1 MCLSMVSPPRIESC
15 LMPVRALMLVGLL
28 LAASPVFAADS
39 TNRFALRGV
48 GLADCE
54 HFLKALKERKE
65 NVLVVGGWLEGYITA
80 VNQFTP
86 NTFDIAPWQSTQVL
100 LGLVTRNCER
110 NPKAGFFQIVE
121 SMMNFLQPSRLS
133 AQSERVLAEAGGNK
147 FYLYQDTMKDVQ
159 QKLIDLGFLTGGA
172 DGQFGPKTRTAL
184 EAYQKAQKIEVTGLP
199 DQNTLFRLLT
209 AQGGG

>member
-1 MCLSMVSPPRIESC
+1 MS
-15 LMPVRALMLVGLL
+15 VRALMLVSLL

-48 GLADCE
+48 GLTDCE
-54 HFLKALKERKE
+54 HFLKAMQERKE
-65 NVLVVGGWLEGYITA
+65 NVLVAGGWLEGYITA

-86 NTFDIAPWQSTQVL
+86 DTFDIAPWQSTQVL

-110 NPKAGFFQIVE
+110 NPKAGFFQIVQ
-121 SMMNFLQPSRLS
+121 SMMNFLEPTRLS
-133 AQSERVLAEAGGNK
+133 AQSERVLAEAGTNK
-147 FYLYQDTMKDVQ
+147 FYVYRDTMKDVQ
-159 QKLIDLGFLTGGA
+159 QKLIKLGFLTGSA

-184 EAYQKAQKIEVTGLP
+184 EAFQKAQQIEVTGLP

-209 AQGGG
+209 PQGGG